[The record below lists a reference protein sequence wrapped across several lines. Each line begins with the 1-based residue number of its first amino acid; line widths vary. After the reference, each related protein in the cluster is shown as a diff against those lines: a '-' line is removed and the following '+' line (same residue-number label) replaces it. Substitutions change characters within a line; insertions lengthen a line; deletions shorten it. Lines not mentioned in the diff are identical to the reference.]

1 MKRFKN
7 ILKFVE
13 AHEGLLFVLLV
24 VAVLR
29 IPSLFEPNR
38 YGDEDIY
45 LTLGMGLKRGL
56 VFYRDIHD
64 NKPPLLYL
72 LAAVSGSVV
81 WFRLILLAWNG
92 INIVLINALAKRLIK
107 NPKTVFLT
115 TALFGLLG
123 AIPLIEGNI
132 ANGEIFMIMPTTA
145 AVLLMLAK
153 QPKSL
158 AVGFLFA
165 AAFLFKVP
173 VVFEVVGLLIWVAF
187 YKART
192 VEEALRGL
200 LSRQAWMIGVGFL
213 VPIIISVA
221 YYYMMGAGE
230 AYVRAAL
237 MQNVGYVS
245 SWENKV
251 VIPIYRSGLVVR
263 GVVWLFS
270 IGVIFWQRKYLK
282 EKFGLVALW
291 FGGALY
297 GALLSGRPYPHYMI
311 EILPP
316 LVLMV
321 GMVIGKYNVK
331 KMKVAGMFL
340 GLSLFSLVYYKYWYY
355 PTLGY
360 YENFVRYATGN
371 RSEADY
377 RNWFG
382 WGVNRNYQIA
392 DYIKSRTFPNDKI
405 YVFGTEPAIYV
416 LADRLPVGRYTVA
429 YHVNDFAGQDETM
442 KAIES
447 NPPAVVV
454 TFKDQ
459 GTDFGQLWGFLRARY
474 TKTTQ
479 FDDAG
484 VWLLKKQS

>member
-13 AHEGLLFVLLV
+13 AHEGLLFVLLI

-38 YGDEDIY
+38 YGDENIY
-45 LTLGMGLKRGL
+45 LTLGMGLRRGL

-92 INIVLINALAKRLIK
+92 VNIILINLLAKKLMK
-107 NPKTVFLT
+107 NSRTVFLT
-115 TALFGLLG
+115 TILFGLLG

-145 AVLLMLAK
+145 AVLLLFAK
-153 QPKSL
+153 KQRDFL
-158 AVGFLFA
+158 VGFLLA
-165 AAFLFKVP
+165 VAFLFKVP
-173 VVFEVVGLLIWVAF
+173 VVFEVVAILVYVTLYQCKTAKDVVLIFVN
-187 YKART
+187 KR
-192 VEEALRGL
+192 
-200 LSRQAWMIGVGFL
+200 AWLIGVGFIT
-213 VPIIISVA
+213 PIILSVI
-221 YYYMMGAGE
+221 YYYAMGAGE

-245 SWENKV
+245 SWGNKV
-251 VIPIYRSGLVVR
+251 AVPFYQNGLVIR
-263 GVVWLFS
+263 GFIWLLS
-270 IGVIFWQRKYLK
+270 IGIIISQKKYLK
-282 EKFGLVALW
+282 EKFGMVALW
-291 FGGALY
+291 FGGALF
-297 GALLSGRPYPHYMI
+297 GAMLSGRPYPHYII
-311 EILPP
+311 EVLPP
-316 LVLMV
+316 FVLLV
-321 GMVIGKYNVK
+321 GMLASKFSIK
-331 KMKVAGMFL
+331 KVLVCLMLWSALVT
-340 GLSLFSLVYYKYWYY
+340 SVVYYKYWYY
-355 PTLGY
+355 PSLGY

-392 DYIKSRTFPNDKI
+392 DYIKSRTFPEDKI

-459 GTDFGQLWGFLRARY
+459 GTDFGQLWGYLRARY
-474 TKTTQ
+474 TKTAQ